1 MSKVKKL
8 YVAVGDVVREVK
20 KVHVGGKTKD
30 IIDTYRKIAG
40 SGETQMTAK
49 NTFTIEVPNWCKI
62 GLYIEWYAPMITGKT
77 SWVREKIISYG
88 YDGFFHQ
95 APYCPV
101 YFTKFSEY
109 GKTVRLEE
117 GLK

>member
-1 MSKVKKL
+1 
-8 YVAVGDVVREVK
+8 
-20 KVHVGGKTKD
+20 
-30 IIDTYRKIAG
+30 
-40 SGETQMTAK
+40 MTAK
-49 NTFTIEVPNWCKI
+49 NTFAIEVPNWCKI
-62 GLYIEWYAPMITGKT
+62 GLYIEWYAPMITGQT

-109 GKTVRLEE
+109 GKTVRLE
-117 GLK
+117 GDSNGKT